1 LVFNFGVSN
10 YSGERK
16 IHLNRLFMATAKKE
30 ADTTSEPSTD
40 QRRLVIVTGDKGG
53 VGKSFFARGL
63 VQTYLD
69 IGVNFKAIDADISNP
84 QLYRF
89 FNSKCS
95 VEKLDLF
102 TRGNLDIF
110 LDDIKTLV
118 NPEKTQEGKETEK
131 SQSLFLLELPPQS
144 RRILEEFI
152 KDMNLFYIL
161 DSLFKMRVTMVVV
174 ISRVLDSVD
183 QLLHLHKF
191 CGNQVDYVVVKNLF
205 FGEPKQFS
213 RYDSSLDIN
222 NLKAPERKISLKEIT
237 MPDLIEPA
245 FDYIDQHSLTF
256 EDAIKQVDRP
266 SVQGRVR
273 SWLNTYKSQI
283 SLVKEELGLG
293 NVNL

>member
-1 LVFNFGVSN
+1 
-10 YSGERK
+10 
-16 IHLNRLFMATAKKE
+16 MATAKKETKKE

-222 NLKAPERKISLKEIT
+222 NLKAPESKISLKEIT

>member
-1 LVFNFGVSN
+1 
-10 YSGERK
+10 
-16 IHLNRLFMATAKKE
+16 MATAKKE